1 MEKPEILLRT
11 TVVEE
16 FSYKSTNIALNYI
29 IEALHKWPGVWWNA
43 YSQKYNVEIKKFPY
57 EARNGFF
64 IDVERRVATHR
75 FTSSGIARR
84 DELFEVKEYEK
95 IVLEPYQKLWYDVSD
110 AIRCY
115 SILVTSVKE
124 LSKPIEVE
132 KFGLFNSWGKVSS
145 QDQFH
150 RPRLIKATWDEKEN
164 N

>member
-1 MEKPEILLRT
+1 MDKPEILLRT

-29 IEALHKWPGVWWNA
+29 IEALSKWPGVWWNA

-95 IVLEPYQKLWYDVSD
+95 IVLEPYQKLWYDFSD
-110 AIRCY
+110 AWQLYLSENIG
-115 SILVTSVKE
+115 VKVQLE
-124 LSKPIEVE
+124 IYE
-132 KFGLFNSWGKVSS
+132 GKRTPKLKKYLTDASTIIYDASESS
-145 QDQFH
+145 EQ
-150 RPRLIKATWDEKEN
+150 
-164 N
+164 